1 MAVQVMQEVVSLTMH
16 YILGIML
23 KTILPREEKYMIGK
37 YKEYLKKNFSNSPK
51 AKLIMG
57 LAVASIITVT
67 FVVNMRK
74 TIEISIDGKTE
85 TVVTYKGTVKQV
97 LNAKGIEVFPKDK
110 VEPALNDKVSEK
122 EQINIK
128 RAVDVKLVASGKE
141 LSIETAEDTVSD
153 MIKAETQELKNQGIE
168 FREGVDE
175 ITPALDTKIEKDM
188 KVQLVKV
195 DVKQEIA
202 KEILPYDSVEK
213 TDDELDKSVKEIRQ
227 EGSHGEKE
235 VIYEVVLKDGKEIS
249 RTVKASKVISAPVTE
264 ITAVGT
270 KVQLA
275 SASRGRVS
283 NSSTIYCEVTAYSG
297 GGITATG
304 LTPVSAVSA
313 GRGTIAVDPRVIP
326 LGSLVYVEGYGEA
339 IAADTGGAV
348 KGNVVDIYVDSY
360 SEAINWGRRHD
371 VAVSIIA
378 YPGEW

>member
-1 MAVQVMQEVVSLTMH
+1 
-16 YILGIML
+16 
-23 KTILPREEKYMIGK
+23 MIEK

-51 AKLIMG
+51 AKLIIG
-57 LAVASIITVT
+57 LAVASIVTVT

-74 TIEISIDGKTE
+74 TIEISIDGKKE
-85 TVVTYKGTVKQV
+85 TVVTYKGTVKEV
-97 LNAKGIEVFPKDK
+97 LESEGVELLPKDK
-110 VEPALNDKVSEK
+110 VEPALSDKVSED

-128 RAVDVKLVASGKE
+128 KAVEVKLVANSKE
-141 LSIETAEDTVSD
+141 LTIDTAEETIGD
-153 MIKAETQELKNQGIE
+153 MIQSESEELKNQGIE

-188 KVQLVKV
+188 QVQLVKV
-195 DVKQEIA
+195 EVKEEIA
-202 KEILPYDSVEK
+202 KEVLPYDTAVE
-213 TDDELDKSVKEIRQ
+213 TDSELDSSIEEVIQ
-227 EGSHGEKE
+227 EGVSGEKE
-235 VIYEVVLKDGKEIS
+235 VIYEVVLKDGKEVG
-249 RTVKASKVISAPVTE
+249 RTVKASRVISAPVTE
-264 ITAVGT
+264 ITSVGT

-275 SASRGRVS
+275 SASRGVES
-283 NSSTIYCEVTAYSG
+283 YGNTMYFEATAYYG

-304 LTPVSAVSA
+304 LVPVSANSA

-348 KGNVVDIYVDSY
+348 KGNIIDVYVDSY
-360 SEAINWGRRHD
+360 SEAINWGRKYG

>member
-1 MAVQVMQEVVSLTMH
+1 
-16 YILGIML
+16 
-23 KTILPREEKYMIGK
+23 MIGK

-51 AKLIMG
+51 AKLIIG

-97 LNAKGIEVFPKDK
+97 LNSKGIEVFPKDK
-110 VEPALNDKVSEK
+110 VEPALNDKVSENEK
-122 EQINIK
+122 INIK
-128 RAVDVKLVASGKE
+128 SAIDVKLVVNDKE
-141 LSIETAEDTVSD
+141 LSIKTAEDTVAD
-153 MIKAETQELKNQGIE
+153 MIQAESEELKNQGIE
-168 FREGVDE
+168 FREGIDE
-175 ITPALDTKIEKDM
+175 VIPALDTKIEKDM

-202 KEILPYDSVEK
+202 KEVLPYDSVEE
-213 TDDELDKSVKEIRQ
+213 TDNELDKDVKEIIQ

-235 VIYEVVLKDGKEIS
+235 VIYEVVLKDGKEVS

-275 SASRGRVS
+275 SASRSTAANG
-283 NSSTIYCEVTAYSG
+283 STIYCEVTAYTG

-304 LTPVSAVSA
+304 LVPVSAASA
-313 GRGTIAVDPRVIP
+313 GRGIVAVDPRVIP

-360 SEAINWGRRHD
+360 SEAVNWGRRHG

>member
-1 MAVQVMQEVVSLTMH
+1 
-16 YILGIML
+16 
-23 KTILPREEKYMIGK
+23 MIEK

-51 AKLIMG
+51 AKLIIG
-57 LAVASIITVT
+57 LAIASIITVT

-74 TIEISIDGKTE
+74 TIEISIDGNKE
-85 TVVTYKGTVKQV
+85 TVVTYKGTVKEV
-97 LNAKGIEVFPKDK
+97 LESEGVELLPKDK
-110 VEPALNDKVSEK
+110 IEPALSDKVSEN

-128 RAVDVKLVASGKE
+128 KAIEVKLVTNGEE
-141 LSIETAEDTVSD
+141 LTINTAEETIGD
-153 MIKAETQELKNQGIE
+153 MIQSESEELKNKGIE

-188 KVQLVKV
+188 QVQLVKV
-195 DVKQEIA
+195 EVRQEIA
-202 KEILPYDSVEK
+202 KEVLPYDTTEENDS
-213 TDDELDKSVKEIRQ
+213 ELDSSVREVIQ
-227 EGSHGEKE
+227 EGVSGEKE
-235 VIYEVVLKDGKEIS
+235 VVYEVVLKDGKEVS

-264 ITAVGT
+264 ITSVGT

-275 SASRGRVS
+275 SASRGIQS
-283 NSSTIYCEVTAYSG
+283 YGNTMYFEATAYYG

-304 LTPVSAVSA
+304 LVPVSASS

-348 KGNVVDIYVDSY
+348 KGNIIDVYVDSY
-360 SEAINWGRRHD
+360 SEAINWGRKHG